1 MHDKLV
7 ANGGVP
13 PVAELSFETNPY
25 LKRIKDTH
33 LLNLRTILEVADKHE
48 FGVLAANCI
57 RPEITRGV
65 LRAAF
70 DLNSPVII
78 QVAESQVGYAI
89 NGWFSG
95 SKFDLLNSFSEF
107 VAREVE
113 RLWEEKGYL
122 VPVALHLDHLQND
135 EELAFAALR
144 AGFTSVELDFSKHPP
159 EVDRGEAVKLNIE
172 RCVKLIPELHKHG
185 VTVEV
190 EEGEI
195 GEAAVRAAQSE
206 EEIRKEFT
214 KPEHAV
220 ELIEGTNADAIA
232 VFVGSAHGWYLRRPV
247 IGYDVMRKIDVAI
260 RERGYFAPLVLHGG
274 TGLSY
279 EAVHKAIG
287 AGARKFNYATA
298 LADIFLRTLERDPS
312 GKGAELVQKMTETE
326 KQESEAKGRKPRGAR
341 YVLGKF
347 AEEINKLSHS
357 VLQAAEDAVYEHV
370 RDIIANAYGSKDKAP
385 LYGDQFGRCPLE

>member
-1 MHDKLV
+1 MCTIHD
-7 ANGGVP
+7 GGIP
-13 PVAELSFETNPY
+13 PVSELSFETNPY
-25 LKRIKDTH
+25 LKRIKNTH
-33 LLNLRTILEVADKHE
+33 LLNLRPILEVADRHE
-48 FGVLAANCI
+48 FGVLAANCL

-78 QVAESQVGYAI
+78 QVAESQVSYALD
-89 NGWFSG
+89 GWFSG
-95 SKFDLLNSFSEF
+95 SKFDRLNAFSEF
-107 VAREVE
+107 VAKEVE
-113 RLWEEKGYL
+113 RLWDEKGYL
-122 VPVALHLDHLQND
+122 IPIALHLDHLQND
-135 EELAFAALR
+135 DELAFDALR
-144 AGFTSVELDFSKHPP
+144 AGFTSVELDFSKYPP
-159 EVDRGEAVKLNIE
+159 DVDREQGVEMNIE
-172 RCVKLIPELHKHG
+172 RCSKIIPELHKHG

-206 EEIRKEFT
+206 EEIMREFT

-220 ELIEGTNADAIA
+220 RLIEGTNGDAIA
-232 VFVGSAHGWYLRRPV
+232 IFVGSAHGWYLRRPI
-247 IGYDVMRKIDVAI
+247 IGYRRMREIDIAI
-260 RERGYFAPLVLHGG
+260 RERGFFAPIVLHGG

-298 LADIFLRTLERDPS
+298 LADIFLRTIEKDPS
-312 GKGAELVQKMTETE
+312 GKGAEIVQKMTETE

-341 YVLGKF
+341 YVIGKF
-347 AEEINKLSHS
+347 AEEINKLPHS

-370 RDIIANAYGSKDKAP
+370 RDMITNAYGSKDKAP
-385 LYGDQFGRCPLE
+385 LYGSNFGRCPLE